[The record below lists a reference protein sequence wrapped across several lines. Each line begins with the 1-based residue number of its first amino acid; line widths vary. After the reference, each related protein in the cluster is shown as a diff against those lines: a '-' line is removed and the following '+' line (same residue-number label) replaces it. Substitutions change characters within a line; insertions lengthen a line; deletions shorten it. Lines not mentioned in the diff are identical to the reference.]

1 MVQPHD
7 ILKSVWGYDQFRPR
21 QEEIVRAILAG
32 KDTLALLPT
41 GGGKSICF
49 QVPALCLPGICIVV
63 SPLMAL
69 MDDQVRNLQQRGIK
83 AHAITS
89 ALGFREIDRLLDN
102 CIYGEVKFLYVS
114 PERLKNELFVTRL
127 KKMNVSFFAID
138 EAHCISQWGYDF
150 RPAYLEI
157 AQIRELKPHAPVLAL
172 TASATPEVVADI
184 QVRLGFKEEHVIATG
199 FSRDNLGYHVVKEE
213 NKESRIIDIAAK
225 MKGSGIVYCG
235 TRLRTKEM
243 AAQLAHAGIS
253 SNFYHAGM
261 SYAER
266 NKAFA
271 DWMKGDKRIV
281 CATNAFG
288 MGIDKPDVRFVL
300 HADVP
305 ANLES
310 YFQEAGRGGRDR
322 QPAHAVLLWR
332 DADIEKLREQIE
344 QKYPPIETIQRVYS
358 AVSDYLQLAIGAGK
372 DTSHP
377 VDISELCKRT
387 NLHYAVF
394 YQSLKLLELA
404 GYFSLDE
411 STWMPSRLYF
421 PVSSKDLYSFQIAHT
436 NLDLFIKTILRMYG
450 GLFEQFVPIQEKDIA
465 RALKMSELEVVKK
478 IKLLEQNGMV
488 QYEVHTDEPKITY
501 LQARVNGKY
510 LLLPPEVYTE
520 RKAADQV
527 RSEAMIRYLTT
538 ESCRS
543 VLLLSY
549 FGEKNTP
556 ECGQC
561 DVCRAKQKKGELPD
575 IEVPL
580 HNLVAKGGS
589 SIEDLINAFPHHMKE
604 EVVKYIQY
612 KLDQGDWISDD
623 EQRIKQGE

>member
-7 ILKSVWGYDQFRPR
+7 ILKSIWGYDQFRPR
-21 QEEIVRAILAG
+21 QEEIVRAILDG

-69 MDDQVRNLQQRGIK
+69 MDDQVRNLQSRGIK

-157 AQIRELKPHAPVLAL
+157 AAIRELKPNAPVLAL

-184 QVRLGFKEEHVIATG
+184 QVRLAFKEEHVIATG

-213 NKESRIIDIAAK
+213 NKESRILDIAAK
-225 MKGSGIVYCG
+225 MKGSGIIYCG

-243 AAQLAHAGIS
+243 AAQLAKARIS

-271 DWMKGDKRIV
+271 EWMKNERRIV

-322 QPAHAVLLWR
+322 QTAHAVLLWR

-344 QKYPPIETIQRVYS
+344 QKYPPIEVIQRVYS
-358 AVSDYLQLAIGAGK
+358 SLSDYLQLAIGAGK
-372 DTSHP
+372 DTTHP
-377 VDISELCKRT
+377 VDIAELCKRT

-404 GYFSLDE
+404 GYLTIDE
-411 STWMPSRLYF
+411 STWMPSRIYF
-421 PVSSKDLYSFQIAHT
+421 PVSSKDLYSFQIAHS

-450 GLFEQFVPIQEKDIA
+450 GTFEQFVPIQEKDIA
-465 RALKMSELEVVKK
+465 RALKMSELEVIKK

-488 QYEVHTDEPKITY
+488 QYEVHTDEPKVTY

-510 LLLPPEVYTE
+510 LLLPPEVYTD
-520 RKAADQV
+520 RKAADIK
-527 RSEAMIRYLTT
+527 RSEAMIHYLTT
-538 ESCRS
+538 DKCRS
-543 VLLLSY
+543 ILLLSY
-549 FGEKNTP
+549 FGEKDIA

-561 DVCRAKQKKGELPD
+561 DVCRAKQKKGEMLD
-575 IEVPL
+575 VEAPL
-580 HNLVAKGGS
+580 HNLVEKGIS
-589 SIEDLINAFPHHMKE
+589 SIEDLINAFPHHMKD
-604 EVVKYIQY
+604 EVLTIIQY

-623 EQRIKQGE
+623 EHRIKLG

>member
-7 ILKSVWGYDQFRPR
+7 ILKSYWGYDQFRPR
-21 QEEIVRAILAG
+21 QEEIVRAILEG

-49 QVPALCLPGICIVV
+49 QVPAMCLPGICIVV

-69 MDDQVRNLQQRGIK
+69 MDDQVRNLQSRGIK

-157 AQIRELKPHAPVLAL
+157 AAIRELKPNAPVLAL

-184 QVRLGFKEEHVIATG
+184 QVRLAFKEVHVIATG

-213 NKESRIIDIAAK
+213 NKESRILDIAAK

-243 AAQLAHAGIS
+243 AAQLAKAHIS

-261 SYAER
+261 SYVER

-271 DWMKGDKRIV
+271 EWMKNERRIV

-305 ANLES
+305 PNLES

-322 QPAHAVLLWR
+322 QTAHAVLLWR

-344 QKYPPIETIQRVYS
+344 QKYPPIEVIQRVYS
-358 AVSDYLQLAIGAGK
+358 SLSDFLQLAIGAGK
-372 DTSHP
+372 DTTHP
-377 VDISELCKRT
+377 VDIAELCKRT

-404 GYFSLDE
+404 GYLTIDE
-411 STWMPSRLYF
+411 STWMPSRIYF
-421 PVSSKDLYSFQIAHT
+421 PVSSKDLYSFQIAHS

-450 GLFEQFVPIQEKDIA
+450 GTFEQFVPIQEKDIA
-465 RALKMSELEVVKK
+465 RALKMSEMEVIKK

-510 LLLPPEVYTE
+510 LLLPPEVYTD
-520 RKAADQV
+520 RKAADIK
-527 RSEAMIRYLTT
+527 RSEAMIHYLTT
-538 ESCRS
+538 DQCRS
-543 VLLLSY
+543 ILLLSY
-549 FGEKNTP
+549 FGEKDLV

-561 DVCRAKQKKGELPD
+561 DVCRAKQKKGEMLD
-575 IEVPL
+575 IEAPL
-580 HNLVAKGGS
+580 RSLVEKGIS
-589 SIEDLINAFPHHMKE
+589 SVEDLLNAFPHHMKE
-604 EVVKYIQY
+604 EVLQHIQY
-612 KLDQGDWISDD
+612 RLDQGDWICDD
-623 EQRIKQGE
+623 EQRIKLG

>member
-7 ILKSVWGYDQFRPR
+7 ILKSYWGYDQFRPR
-21 QEEIVRAILAG
+21 QEEIVRAILEG

-49 QVPALCLPGICIVV
+49 QVPAMCLPGICIVV

-69 MDDQVRNLQQRGIK
+69 MDDQVRNLQSRGIK

-157 AQIRELKPHAPVLAL
+157 AAIRELKPNAPVLAL

-184 QVRLGFKEEHVIATG
+184 QVRLAFKEVHVIATG

-213 NKESRIIDIAAK
+213 NKESRILDIAAK

-243 AAQLAHAGIS
+243 AAQLAKAHIS

-261 SYAER
+261 SYVER

-271 DWMKGDKRIV
+271 EWMKNERRIV

-305 ANLES
+305 PNLES

-322 QPAHAVLLWR
+322 QTAHAVLLWR

-344 QKYPPIETIQRVYS
+344 QKYPPIEVIQRVYS
-358 AVSDYLQLAIGAGK
+358 SLSDFLQLAIGAGK
-372 DTSHP
+372 DTTHP
-377 VDISELCKRT
+377 VDIAELCKRT

-404 GYFSLDE
+404 GYLTIDE
-411 STWMPSRLYF
+411 STWMPSRIYF
-421 PVSSKDLYSFQIAHT
+421 PVSSKDLYSFQIAHS

-450 GLFEQFVPIQEKDIA
+450 GTFEQFVPIQEKDIA
-465 RALKMSELEVVKK
+465 RALKMSEMEAIKK

-510 LLLPPEVYTE
+510 LLLPPEVYTD
-520 RKAADQV
+520 RKAADIK
-527 RSEAMIRYLTT
+527 RSEAMIHYLTT
-538 ESCRS
+538 DQCRS
-543 VLLLSY
+543 ILLLSY
-549 FGEKNTP
+549 FGEKDLV

-561 DVCRAKQKKGELPD
+561 DVCRAKQKKGEMLD
-575 IEVPL
+575 IEAPL
-580 HNLVAKGGS
+580 RSLVEKGIS
-589 SIEDLINAFPHHMKE
+589 SVEDLLNAFPHHMKE
-604 EVVKYIQY
+604 EVLQHIQY
-612 KLDQGDWISDD
+612 RLDQGDWICDD
-623 EQRIKQGE
+623 EQRIKLG